1 MGTAVLSCV
10 RDGAATELGR
20 GPVEMLPYRETLYGM
35 DIARTPAPRS
45 PAPTKALSP
54 FTGRLDW
61 VEYELEDDR
70 NDLIEA
76 AEVEHQNQ
84 LADQ

>member
-1 MGTAVLSCV
+1 
-10 RDGAATELGR
+10 
-20 GPVEMLPYRETLYGM
+20 MLPYRETLYGM
-35 DIARTPAPRS
+35 DIGKDAG
-45 PAPTKALSP
+45 PTVTGAYQGPFP

-70 NDLIEA
+70 DDLIKA